1 MSERSLL
8 SEISLYKSANKV
20 SSLEGAITTAR
31 RWKRYESRLFISP
44 EALRNETVLNFGC
57 GGSNIGEAL
66 REKGVNCNVVDVDL
80 RYNSKSPLTS
90 VSVLLDTKS
99 FLNPL
104 MKTFNLKG
112 EAWGRQFVQ
121 ADGRHLPF
129 RDQAFDHVLALWSTY
144 QIPKD
149 AKEKVYA
156 ELMRVGNVLHIAP
169 IFKIDFEI
177 LQRLVNEQN
186 YEIVVCH
193 RQKDELRFSSPSDY
207 EDYVNLHDESERIQT
222 PLAEDA
228 KVIGFQKI
236 IAAGGR
242 GGSTIIL
249 RRKS

>member
-99 FLNPL
+99 
-104 MKTFNLKG
+104 
-112 EAWGRQFVQ
+112 
-121 ADGRHLPF
+121 
-129 RDQAFDHVLALWSTY
+129 
-144 QIPKD
+144 
-149 AKEKVYA
+149 
-156 ELMRVGNVLHIAP
+156 
-169 IFKIDFEI
+169 
-177 LQRLVNEQN
+177 
-186 YEIVVCH
+186 
-193 RQKDELRFSSPSDY
+193 
-207 EDYVNLHDESERIQT
+207 
-222 PLAEDA
+222 
-228 KVIGFQKI
+228 
-236 IAAGGR
+236 
-242 GGSTIIL
+242 
-249 RRKS
+249 